1 MANFEDIMDEDV
13 RVLIQLKKINPSYK
27 LSDSIVKRMRT
38 SYMSLEN
45 SPKKL
50 SRQISQFII
59 Y

>member
-45 SPKKL
+45 GPKKL
-50 SRQISQFII
+50 SRQI
-59 Y
+59 